1 MTRNPPRR
9 RWSSRP
15 TDAPRVLLEC
25 AGPDSPEIIADVI
38 RREGY
43 DVAVCTGPDGSH
55 PCDLLTHGACELV
68 DEADVVV
75 NLFHNRVGDEIGT
88 HVASI
93 RRPPAMV
100 NQTAPP
106 SESRPGNP
114 ADPRVVTVGRR
125 MDRSQLLASIRE
137 ALRRRSGAGPVWG
150 DGNP

>member
-9 RWSSRP
+9 RWTWH
-15 TDAPRVLLEC
+15 TDTPRVLLEC
-25 AGPDSPEIIADVI
+25 AEPDSPEIIADVI

-43 DVAVCTGPDGSH
+43 AVAVCTGPDGSH

-137 ALRRRSGAGPVWG
+137 ALRRRNGPGPVWG

>member
-9 RWSSRP
+9 RWSRP

-68 DEADVVV
+68 HEADVVV

-137 ALRRRSGAGPVWG
+137 ALRRRNGPGPVWG